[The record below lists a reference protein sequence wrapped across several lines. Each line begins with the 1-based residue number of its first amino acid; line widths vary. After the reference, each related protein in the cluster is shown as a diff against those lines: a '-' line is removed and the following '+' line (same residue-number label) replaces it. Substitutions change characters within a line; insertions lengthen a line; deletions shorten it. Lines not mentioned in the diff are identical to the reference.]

1 MKIWTFEHFIWTL
14 EYLKIWTLEHWNIQ
28 TFKHSNIQT
37 LEHCGAYNLD
47 DYGDGI
53 DQKTDYHVKE
63 HDGVHGD
70 I

>member
-1 MKIWTFEHFIWTL
+1 M
-14 EYLKIWTLEHWNIQ
+14 EHWNIG
-28 TFKHSNIQT
+28 TLEHSNIQT